1 MKKELMAYNA
11 PTSEALELRFEG
23 VFCQSGL
30 LYGDE
35 GAAGG
40 DIIPGNEFDL

>member
-23 VFCQSGL
+23 VFCQSGWDSDNNTENL
-30 LYGDE
+30 IDDE
-35 GAAGG
+35 GLIG
-40 DIIPGNEFDL
+40 L

>member
-30 LYGDE
+30 LYGNP
-35 GAAGG
+35 GKAGDDFG
-40 DIIPGNEFDL
+40 DGGLFNL